1 MKPKVKKLPVML
13 TTFALAGQLT
23 LPAAA
28 LTAVQPRSYE
38 GSINITEVFHDR
50 NLQAWLLNSSNLGGA
65 GADGVLTEEERLA
78 VTQLD
83 LSGLGLTSLDGLG
96 AFPNLQTLNCANNNL
111 TQLDVSQNPALVRLS
126 CGNNRLTA
134 LDVSHNLELQYLNC
148 NFNRLSS
155 LDLSGHSKLIALYC
169 EMNYLQSL
177 TLTGCTGLKV
187 LYCRNNQL
195 DELLLTDSTK
205 LEFIETFDNRLTS
218 IDVSMLPEL
227 TFLHIFHNRLP
238 HLDMRLNTKLDR
250 GGVVAPSNLMK
261 GLKRPVQ
268 PGLTVYLDDYEEQDP
283 IEGYDRA
290 AWFLDPDF
298 RTPAPA
304 ELEAAGQTL
313 YSQRIANR
321 YAIYFSSNGGNG
333 SLPSLPAQCD
343 TPVQLPESTFQ
354 RSGYTFASW
363 NTQPK
368 GDGKTYEN
376 GAQVTNLAGK
386 RTTGDR
392 ITLYA
397 QWTPNQYTIQL
408 DPNGGEG
415 EVQTQSAVYG
425 QTVNL
430 MANPFTKEGKEF
442 AGWATSSDGNVRYG
456 DQAQVQSLTAEAGGT
471 VTLYAVWRTPIS
483 EIQKP
488 YLDRLDAAFQ
498 DYTQGD
504 YTSQDRGT
512 LSGAYTAAVNQIQGT
527 ESTVTMD
534 RAVSNAQTAM
544 AAVPVEVAPEAVPAA
559 AAPEGEQGR
568 PRIPQRTPGLL

>member
-38 GSINITEVFHDR
+38 GSISITEVFHDR

-134 LDVSHNLELQYLNC
+134 LDVSHNLELRYLNC

-227 TFLHIFHNRLP
+227 TFLHIDHNRLTY
-238 HLDMRLNTKLDR
+238 LDMSHNTKLE
-250 GGVVAPSNLMK
+250 GGGFVARNNFMEEIKL
-261 GLKRPVQ
+261 PVQ

-290 AWFLDPDF
+290 A
-298 RTPAPA
+298 
-304 ELEAAGQTL
+304 
-313 YSQRIANR
+313 
-321 YAIYFSSNGGNG
+321 
-333 SLPSLPAQCD
+333 
-343 TPVQLPESTFQ
+343 
-354 RSGYTFASW
+354 
-363 NTQPK
+363 
-368 GDGKTYEN
+368 
-376 GAQVTNLAGK
+376 
-386 RTTGDR
+386 
-392 ITLYA
+392 
-397 QWTPNQYTIQL
+397 
-408 DPNGGEG
+408 
-415 EVQTQSAVYG
+415 
-425 QTVNL
+425 
-430 MANPFTKEGKEF
+430 
-442 AGWATSSDGNVRYG
+442 
-456 DQAQVQSLTAEAGGT
+456 
-471 VTLYAVWRTPIS
+471 
-483 EIQKP
+483 
-488 YLDRLDAAFQ
+488 
-498 DYTQGD
+498 
-504 YTSQDRGT
+504 
-512 LSGAYTAAVNQIQGT
+512 
-527 ESTVTMD
+527 
-534 RAVSNAQTAM
+534 
-544 AAVPVEVAPEAVPAA
+544 
-559 AAPEGEQGR
+559 
-568 PRIPQRTPGLL
+568 